1 MILRLAAGAL
11 LILIGATLLPV
22 PGGAQQPY
30 VLGPEDVVEV
40 SVYGNDDLSRVVTV
54 RPDGMISLP
63 LVGEIRA
70 AGLTPEQLRERLVPL
85 YARFI
90 RNPQVAVIV
99 REFRR
104 VRVTVLGQVMRPGV
118 HELRLGSSVLDA
130 LASAGGLTEAAGLG
144 ELRLSRGQAPPVVI
158 DLERLLLR
166 GEVALN
172 QRLETGD
179 TLVVPEDLTAR
190 VYVLGEVARPGVIPL
205 RGPMTVVQALG
216 LVGGPT
222 RRAMLGRAYV
232 IRRGVESAAEPLPL
246 ATVTVARQAGPPLKL
261 IPVDLHKILRA
272 GDVARDLLLQRGDV
286 LYVPDNPL
294 ALENIV
300 LILTGIADLRSLL
313 R

>member
-1 MILRLAAGAL
+1 MTLRFAAGAL

-30 VLGPEDVVEV
+30 ILGLEDVVEV

-118 HELRLGSSVLDA
+118 HELRLGASVLDA
-130 LASAGGLTEAAGLG
+130 LASAGVLTEAAGLG
-144 ELRLSRGQAPPVVI
+144 EVRLSRGQAPPV
-158 DLERLLLR
+158 L
-166 GEVALN
+166 
-172 QRLETGD
+172 
-179 TLVVPEDLTAR
+179 
-190 VYVLGEVARPGVIPL
+190 
-205 RGPMTVVQALG
+205 
-216 LVGGPT
+216 
-222 RRAMLGRAYV
+222 
-232 IRRGVESAAEPLPL
+232 
-246 ATVTVARQAGPPLKL
+246 
-261 IPVDLHKILRA
+261 
-272 GDVARDLLLQRGDV
+272 
-286 LYVPDNPL
+286 
-294 ALENIV
+294 
-300 LILTGIADLRSLL
+300 
-313 R
+313 